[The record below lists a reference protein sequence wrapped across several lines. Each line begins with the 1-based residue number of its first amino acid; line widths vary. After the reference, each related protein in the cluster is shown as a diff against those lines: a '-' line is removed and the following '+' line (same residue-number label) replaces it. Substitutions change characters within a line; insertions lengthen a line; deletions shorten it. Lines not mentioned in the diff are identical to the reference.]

1 MDALQPGGALGD
13 VEVALD
19 PAELEGLDEAGV
31 RALYEQRLEE
41 QRAAHSREARPTL
54 GLQTLLRVPSLSWK
68 WGLVGVQHARL
79 AFALCEQRLEA
90 RRGIQGRSSR
100 PAPHPHSG

>member
-1 MDALQPGGALGD
+1 MDALRPGGALGD

-41 QRAAHSREARPTL
+41 QRAAHSREVR
-54 GLQTLLRVPSLSWK
+54 
-68 WGLVGVQHARL
+68 
-79 AFALCEQRLEA
+79 AFSCAW
-90 RRGIQGRSSR
+90 
-100 PAPHPHSG
+100 APWMGAEGDIS

>member
-41 QRAAHSREARPTL
+41 QRAAHSREARPAL
-54 GLQTLLRVPSLSWK
+54 GFKPCSGCK
-68 WGLVGVQHARL
+68 PCIGGGVWWA
-79 AFALCEQRLEA
+79 
-90 RRGIQGRSSR
+90 
-100 PAPHPHSG
+100 

>member
-41 QRAAHSREARPTL
+41 QRAAHSREARPAL
-54 GLQTLLRVPSLSWK
+54 GCQNLL
-68 WGLVGVQHARL
+68 GVQCH
-79 AFALCEQRLEA
+79 
-90 RRGIQGRSSR
+90 
-100 PAPHPHSG
+100 

>member
-41 QRAAHSREARPTL
+41 QRAAHSREARQAP
-54 GLQTLLRVPSLSWK
+54 LLPKACSVCKP
-68 WGLVGVQHARL
+68 
-79 AFALCEQRLEA
+79 
-90 RRGIQGRSSR
+90 
-100 PAPHPHSG
+100 